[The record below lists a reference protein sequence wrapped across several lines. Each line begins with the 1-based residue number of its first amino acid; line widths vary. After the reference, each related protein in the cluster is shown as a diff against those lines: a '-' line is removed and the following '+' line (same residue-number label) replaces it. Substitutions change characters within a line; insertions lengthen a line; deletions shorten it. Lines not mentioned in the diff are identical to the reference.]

1 MTLTKKF
8 VIAFDHEPNARQ
20 FLAGTD
26 QLLWTKF
33 VVWRPL
39 PSESQRRS
47 FSVARKTFNTPGKR
61 KEKKPVEFTAYMVR
75 TENLEGRT
83 SCRNV
88 DNLTWLQ
95 NLDIRVVLWDVI
107 WRNTE
112 ICCQARKLIPTLHH
126 VRREETI
133 VQAHT
138 WVPTRA
144 VDRNT
149 QNLIWINSV
158 AILQACGGRRN
169 RCHCRQTFI
178 CSICYTCN
186 SVTSDYLQKN
196 RKVSV

>member
-1 MTLTKKF
+1 
-8 VIAFDHEPNARQ
+8 
-20 FLAGTD
+20 
-26 QLLWTKF
+26 
-33 VVWRPL
+33 
-39 PSESQRRS
+39 
-47 FSVARKTFNTPGKR
+47 
-61 KEKKPVEFTAYMVR
+61 MVR

-112 ICCQARKLIPTLHH
+112 IWCQARKLIPTLHH

-169 RCHCRQTFI
+169 RCHCSQTFI

-186 SVTSDYLQKN
+186 SVTSDYLQKK
-196 RKVSV
+196 RKVSVKAFKRGLGILLVPKELKMSMRGSSQEPKLAVFGKFSAWRSWQAFIQNSKL